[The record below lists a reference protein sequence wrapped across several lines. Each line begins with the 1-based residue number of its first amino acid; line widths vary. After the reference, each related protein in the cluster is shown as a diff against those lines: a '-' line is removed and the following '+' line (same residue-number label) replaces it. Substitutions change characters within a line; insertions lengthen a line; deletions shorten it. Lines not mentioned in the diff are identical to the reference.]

1 MEPTTVLGLI
11 KLGRKARKAFR
22 AWRQLK
28 KGKQVLKGKLTYA
41 GIGALVIGLVTQL
54 LGIDIAPPEVDAVL
68 TAGAAIVAV
77 YGRWRAT
84 RA

>member
-1 MEPTTVLGLI
+1 M
-11 KLGRKARKAFR
+11 
-22 AWRQLK
+22 
-28 KGKQVLKGKLTYA
+28 LKGKLTYA